1 MFQPLCLGGRG
12 LGPSRLF
19 SIFQRGCQ
27 VRKRPGATLSLG
39 YELIFLPVPAGED
52 PMTGIGF
59 ALGLICSAC
68 PPASWLEHHCTT
80 QLPGSYSWIPVL
92 IKHKTHTCVCVCA
105 VSAYNIGSNY
115 VATFSQNHKIFHQDC
130 WLKFELSMTQICW
143 KKIFKR

>member
-1 MFQPLCLGGRG
+1 MTNARDKTIKLLGKNMENFV
-12 LGPSRLF
+12 LGKGFFICSF
-19 SIFQRGCQ
+19 F
-27 VRKRPGATLSLG
+27 LSLFISG
-39 YELIFLPVPAGED
+39 
-52 PMTGIGF
+52 
-59 ALGLICSAC
+59 
-68 PPASWLEHHCTT
+68 CTT